1 MKYLILFL
9 IAASAFG
16 HVEEKTTTLWTKVS
30 KDSTETVTRRVVR
43 YDYIDSNGNRQQRTT
58 TETKKVIVKKPAPKR
73 IVVRSK

>member
-16 HVEEKTTTLWTKVS
+16 HVEEKETVLWTKVS

-43 YDYIDSNGNRQQRTT
+43 YDGYDTYGNKHQRTT
-58 TETKKVIVKKPAPKR
+58 TKTKKVIVKKPLPKK
-73 IVVRSK
+73 IVVEKK